1 MPITSRRQCL
11 ITAGTVGAL
20 GVAGCTGGDGDGSL
34 RVGVSQHLVGGDWVT
49 AFYEAGKLYAQ
60 EEGIEYDVVSHD
72 QDSAQQ
78 VTDIR
83 QFVAEGYDAII
94 AAPFDE
100 AVDDAI
106 DEAAAEDIPVF
117 TVNDPGT
124 TDSIKTFTAFGN
136 AEAGETCAEL
146 MVDALEEQYPD
157 REEYSVLHVRGAFN
171 QQSNA
176 RTDGFDEYIG
186 EQDHVEVVDT
196 IQTDWSIDDS
206 QSTTTDYLS
215 ANDPPDGIY
224 ATNMTCGIGVQNA
237 LEQLDLAAPAGDDD
251 HIVHTQPD
259 AGPDVNP
266 LIEDGYIDATV
277 DQPVHFYI
285 PLAIKQLLDYLED
298 GDEALPQPGET
309 VTEDDYSFDPVEHN
323 GAELWSDPIWAP
335 AEVTE
340 QDGHT
345 HVLTAGVVVTA
356 ENVDNPG
363 LWGNIWG

>member
-1 MPITSRRQCL
+1 MPITSRRQYL
-11 ITAGTVGAL
+11 VTASTIGAL
-20 GVAGCTGGDGDGSL
+20 GVSGCTSNQGDGSL
-34 RVGVSQHLVGGDWVT
+34 RIGVSQHLVGGDWVT
-49 AFYEAGKLYAQ
+49 AFYEAGELYAEQ
-60 EEGIEYDVVSHD
+60 EGVEYDVVSHD
-72 QDSAQQ
+72 QNSAEQ
-78 VTDIR
+78 VTDIH

-106 DEAAAEDIPVF
+106 DEADAEGIPVF

-136 AEAGETCAEL
+136 AEAGERCAEL
-146 MVDALEEQYPD
+146 LIENLEEQYPERD
-157 REEYSVLHVRGAFN
+157 TYSVLHVRGDFN

-176 RTDGFDEYIG
+176 RTDGFNEFIDG
-186 EQDHVEVVDT
+186 RDGVDVVDT
-196 IQTDWSIDDS
+196 IQTDWSVDDS
-206 QSTTTDYLS
+206 QSTTESYLS

-237 LEQLDLAAPAGDDD
+237 LERLDLAHPAGHDE

-266 LIEDGYIDATV
+266 MIADGYIDATV

-285 PLAIKQLLDYLED
+285 PLAIKQLLEYLDE
-298 GDEALPQPGET
+298 GEEALPQSGSTLEA
-309 VTEDDYSFDPVEHN
+309 DDYPFEPVEHN
-323 GAELWSDPIWAP
+323 GVELWADPIWEP
-335 AEVTE
+335 ADVIER
-340 QDGHT
+340 DGHT
-345 HVLTAGVVVTA
+345 HVLTAGTVVTE
-356 ENVDNPG
+356 ENVDHPG

>member
-11 ITAGTVGAL
+11 VTAGAVATL
-20 GVAGCTGGDGDGSL
+20 GFAGCTSDGSDDSL
-34 RVGVSQHLVGGDWVT
+34 RVGVPQHLVGGDWVT
-49 AFYEAGKLYAQ
+49 AFYEAGELYAEQ
-60 EEGIEYDVVSHD
+60 EGIEYDVVSHD
-72 QDSAQQ
+72 QDSAEQ

-83 QFVAEGYDAII
+83 QFVAQGYDAII

-100 AVDDAI
+100 AVDNAI

-146 MVDALEEQYPD
+146 MVEALEEQRPD
-157 REEYSVLHVRGAFN
+157 RESYSVLHVRGDFN

-176 RTDGFDEYIG
+176 RTDGFDEYIDG
-186 EQDHVEVVDT
+186 QDRVEVVDT
-196 IQTDWSIDDS
+196 IRTDWSVDDS
-206 QSTTTDYLS
+206 QSTTEDYLS

-237 LEQLDLAAPAGDDD
+237 LEQLNLAYPSGHDD

-266 LIEDGYIDATV
+266 LIKDGYIDATV

-285 PLAIKQLLDYLED
+285 PLAMKQLLDYLD
-298 GDEALPQPGET
+298 GGDEALPQPGDT
-309 VTEDDYSFDPVEHN
+309 VDENDYSFTPIEHE

-340 QDGHT
+340 RNGHT
-345 HVLTAGVVVTA
+345 HVLTAGVVVTE
-356 ENVDNPG
+356 ENVDRPG